1 MAITID
7 GTKKTAIVKFKQI
20 QSAESCYKNSREAD
34 KITGKRRSI
43 LGEKQP
49 DAQVVYVI
57 PEISLED

>member
-34 KITGKRRSI
+34 KITGKRKSI
-43 LGEKQP
+43 LGEK
-49 DAQVVYVI
+49 
-57 PEISLED
+57 